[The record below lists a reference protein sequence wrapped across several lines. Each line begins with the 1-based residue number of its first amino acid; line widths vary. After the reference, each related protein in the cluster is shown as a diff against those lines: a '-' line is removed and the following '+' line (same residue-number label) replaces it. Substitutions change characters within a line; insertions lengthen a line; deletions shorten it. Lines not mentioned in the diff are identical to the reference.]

1 VPRVALLVAA
11 PAPTQFVNLVA
22 EPTAVAVAALK
33 LAGSSSASSGSLTA
47 AAVFSD
53 STKLNVVTVITNSAR
68 QFSFTVPCVTVS
80 RCDANDR
87 PIFAARAD
95 DDGPLPQW
103 LSFDPYTGTFT
114 GKAPANTVTL
124 KVKIS
129 TVGASGSATWTALSL
144 NFSHLKDMPSAR
156 P

>member
-1 VPRVALLVAA
+1 
-11 PAPTQFVNLVA
+11 LVA
-22 EPTAVAVAALK
+22 EPTAVTVPTLK
-33 LAGSSSASSGSLTA
+33 LAGSALATSGLLTA
-47 AAVFSD
+47 AAVVSD
-53 STKLNVVTVITNSAR
+53 STKLNVVTDVSR
-68 QFSFTVPCVTVS
+68 QFNFTVPCATVS
-80 RCDANDR
+80 RCDVSDR

-114 GKAPANTVTL
+114 GKAPANTATL

-129 TVGASGSATWTALSL
+129 TVDASGSATWTPLSL
-144 NFSHLKDMPSAR
+144 NFLSTSPTSIAR

>member
-1 VPRVALLVAA
+1 
-11 PAPTQFVNLVA
+11 
-22 EPTAVAVAALK
+22 VAVASLR
-33 LAGSSSASSGSLTA
+33 LAGSSSASSGLLTA
-47 AAVFSD
+47 A
-53 STKLNVVTVITNSAR
+53 VVTVITNSAR
-68 QFSFTVPCVTVS
+68 QFSFTVPCATVS
-80 RCDANDR
+80 RCEATDR

-124 KVKIS
+124 NVKIS

-144 NFSHLKDMPSAR
+144 NFSLLKATSSAR

>member
-11 PAPTQFVNLVA
+11 PPPTQVVKLVA
-22 EPTAVAVAALK
+22 EPTAVAVPSRQLAA
-33 LAGSSSASSGSLTA
+33 SSAFSGLIPAS
-47 AAVFSD
+47 AAVSSAAQLD
-53 STKLNVVTVITNSAR
+53 VATDVAR
-68 QFSFTVPCVTVS
+68 QFNFTVPCATVS

-95 DDGPLPQW
+95 DDGPLPLW

-114 GKAPANTVTL
+114 GKSPANNVTI

-129 TVGASGSATWTALSL
+129 TVGASGSATWTPMSL
-144 NFSHLKDMPSAR
+144 NFLSSGSVPTAR

>member
-1 VPRVALLVAA
+1 
-11 PAPTQFVNLVA
+11 LVA
-22 EPTAVAVAALK
+22 EPTAVAVASLK
-33 LAGSSSASSGSLTA
+33 LVSASGFANS
-47 AAVFSD
+47 AVAGE
-53 STKLNVVTVITNSAR
+53 STDLNVAIDKVR
-68 QFSFTVPCVTVS
+68 QFNFTVPCRTVS
-80 RCDANDR
+80 SCEATDR
-87 PIFAARAD
+87 SIFAARAD

-129 TVGASGSATWTALSL
+129 TVGASGAAAWTPLSL
-144 NFSHLKDMPSAR
+144 NFLSISTASNTR